1 MCRDAFERCEIG
13 HTNQDDVWSAT
24 FAAQRN
30 ESISGVVGLNDLLG
44 KRKIL
49 PDEEESVAFR
59 VDLMHGR
66 ESSIGHVGLTI

>member
-30 ESISGVVGLNDLLG
+30 ESIGGVIGLNDLLG

-49 PDEEESVAFR
+49 PDEEESVAF
-59 VDLMHGR
+59 G
-66 ESSIGHVGLTI
+66 